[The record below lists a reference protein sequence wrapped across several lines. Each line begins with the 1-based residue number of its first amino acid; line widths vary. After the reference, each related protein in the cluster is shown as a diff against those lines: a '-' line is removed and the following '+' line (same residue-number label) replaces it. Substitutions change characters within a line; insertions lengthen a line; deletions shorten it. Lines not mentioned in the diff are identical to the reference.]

1 MIRRSL
7 LLAVAMASI
16 AAFAA
21 GCGSSSSSSTSSS
34 APATSTSAPATTTSA
49 STTSSSASS
58 NPAVVQ
64 AVAACKQRINAAQNL
79 SASLKSKLI
88 AICDKAAS
96 GDING
101 AMKAEGQVCTEIIKS
116 TVPQSVQ
123 AQALAACPKA

>member
-7 LLAVAMASI
+7 LLAVTAAAI
-16 AAFAA
+16 AASAA

-34 APATSTSAPATTTSA
+34 APATSTSAPATTTGASA
-49 STTSSSASS
+49 YGSATSS

-64 AVAACKQRINAAQNL
+64 AVAACKQRINAAQSL

-88 AICDKAAS
+88 AVCDKAAS
-96 GDING
+96 GDESG
-101 AMKAEGQVCTEIIKS
+101 ARKAAAQVCTEIIKA

-123 AQALAACPKA
+123 AQALAGCPKA

>member
-7 LLAVAMASI
+7 LLAITAASV

-49 STTSSSASS
+49 STSSSASS
-58 NPAVVQ
+58 SSPVVVQ
-64 AVAACKQRINAAQNL
+64 AVASCKQRINAAQNL

-88 AICDKAAS
+88 AVCDKAAS
-96 GDING
+96 GDENG
-101 AMKAEGQVCTEIIKS
+101 ARKAAAQVCTEIIKA

-123 AQALAACPKA
+123 AQALSGCPKA

>member
-7 LLAVAMASI
+7 LLAMTAAAI

-34 APATSTSAPATTTSA
+34 APATSTSAPATTTGGSA
-49 STTSSSASS
+49 TSS

-64 AVAACKQRINAAQNL
+64 AVAACKQRINAAQSL

-88 AICDKAAS
+88 AVCDKAAS
-96 GDING
+96 GDESG
-101 AMKAEGQVCTEIIKS
+101 ARKAAAQVCTEIIKA

-123 AQALAACPKA
+123 AQALAGCPKA